1 MFLRFAVCCCLLSA
15 YMSKLAS
22 YLQEPSGAAITFSV
36 KVAAEVIMRL
46 LGKIFLL
53 FTISTLVELFLLVQ
67 LTWYTSI
74 WITVAMVLATA
85 MLGSY
90 LLKREGTR
98 ALSQVVKVAR
108 FQAEP
113 TTVIIDSM
121 LVLLGAAFLITPG
134 ILTDLA
140 GIMLMFSQLRCP
152 LVKLIERKLWRAL
165 DKHTVGSVFVP
176 RGDSEI
182 IDVEVER

>member
-1 MFLRFAVCCCLLSA
+1 
-15 YMSKLAS
+15 
-22 YLQEPSGAAITFSV
+22 
-36 KVAAEVIMRL
+36 MRL

-53 FTISTLVELFLLVQ
+53 FTISTLVELFLLAQ
-67 LTWYTSI
+67 LTRYTSI

-85 MLGSY
+85 TLGSY

-140 GIMLMFSQLRCP
+140 GIMLMFSRLRRP
-152 LVKLIERKLWRAL
+152 VVRLVERKLWRAL
-165 DKHTVGSVFVP
+165 DRHAAGSVFVP
-176 RGDSEI
+176 FRRGESETV

>member
-1 MFLRFAVCCCLLSA
+1 
-15 YMSKLAS
+15 MSELAS
-22 YLQEPSGAAITFSV
+22 YLDELSSTVVTVSA
-36 KVAAEVIMRL
+36 KVLSEVIMKL

-67 LTWYTSI
+67 LTQYTSI
-74 WITVAMVLATA
+74 WVTLCMVVATA

-90 LLKREGTR
+90 LLKREGTHV
-98 ALSQVVKVAR
+98 LGQIVKVAQ

-113 TTVIIDSM
+113 TTIIIDSM

-134 ILTDLA
+134 VLTDLA
-140 GIMLMFSQLRCP
+140 GIMLMFSRLRRP
-152 LVKLIERKLWRAL
+152 LTRLIERRLWAAL
-165 DKHTVGSVFVP
+165 EKRIKAGQVQFFSTQ
-176 RGDSEI
+176 RGEPV